1 MGKKI
6 AAVVVCAL
14 LALGSFLFYYLS
26 SGTWESNLLV
36 QEREIYSMQND
47 IEAKK
52 LTVTEKEHVVIRD
65 TTGLDYE
72 RVQKDDA
79 IAEEFLKHV
88 MSWDNYNQYQT
99 IRKECIDEYG
109 LDEDSGF
116 LQVFLPE
123 VPLMR
128 TNDGKAYNMIDDG
141 DIEHPSGLNIKYEGM
156 SSRVSGISTDSYSYF
171 TIVDWST
178 QDEKGREAMA
188 QAVFTYDVNGD
199 GDILNVDAYAIA
211 Q

>member
-128 TNDGKAYNMIDDG
+128 TNDGKTYNMIDDG